1 MGPPAAVTALGSAAE
16 EDELGRRLIERT
28 AELVNIPSVSF
39 EEGAVVDHI
48 EALLGSCDHLELVRV
63 GDNVVARTRLGR
75 RSRLVLG
82 GHTDTVPANGNEQA
96 RPVGTVLWGLGTA
109 DMKGAL
115 AIMVELALTLRDPA
129 MDVTYVFY
137 AREEVA
143 SVHSGLEELFQTRP
157 DLLVGD
163 VAVLG
168 EPTGGAV
175 EAGCQG
181 TLRAKVTLRGQRA
194 HTARP
199 WMGRN
204 AIHRLGALLSALASF
219 EPRRP
224 MVGGLQFREAM
235 QAVTVSGGGT
245 GNVVP
250 DEAWVLINHRFAPD
264 REVHAALE
272 EVQRVVGP
280 HLVEGDV
287 VELVEHAPAGVPA
300 MDHPLLAALQARAGG
315 EVQAKLGWTDVARFS
330 ARGTPA
336 VNFGPGDATL
346 AHHADERVE
355 TAALVHSFL
364 VLHGLLSDPDPDPDP
379 NPGRDPA
386 TTTAGAR

>member
-1 MGPPAAVTALGSAAE
+1 MGPQAAGAGADEHGDQPGLGH
-16 EDELGRRLIERT
+16 RLLERT

-39 EEGAVVDHI
+39 NEAAVVDHL
-48 EALLGSCDHLELVRV
+48 EALLRPCSHLAVVRV
-63 GDNVVARTRLGR
+63 GDNLVARTRLGR
-75 RSRLVLG
+75 PSRLVLG
-82 GHTDTVPANGNEQA
+82 GHTDTVPTNGNAGA
-96 RPVGTVLWGLGTA
+96 RLDGELLWGLGTA

-115 AIMVELALTLRDPA
+115 AVMVELACALTEPA
-129 MDVTYVFY
+129 IDVSYVFY

-143 SVHSGLEELFQTRP
+143 SAHSGLEELFQIRP

-168 EPTGGAV
+168 EPTGGCI

-181 TLRAKVTLRGQRA
+181 TLRAKLTLRGTAA

-204 AIHRLGALLSALASF
+204 AIHRLGAVLGALADF

-224 MVGGLQFREAM
+224 TVGGLHFREAL

-264 REVHAALE
+264 RDVEAALG
-272 EVQRVVGP
+272 EVEAVVGRY
-280 HLVEGDV
+280 LEDGDTF
-287 VELVEHAPAGVPA
+287 ELVEHAPAGAPA
-300 MDHPLLAALQARAGG
+300 MDHPLLAALHTRAGG
-315 EVQAKLGWTDVARFS
+315 AVKAKLGWTDVARFS
-330 ARGTPA
+330 ARGIPA

-346 AHHADERVE
+346 AHHAQERVHSSD
-355 TAALVHSFL
+355 LVRAYQ
-364 VLHGLLSDPDPDPDP
+364 VLHGLLTDPDL
-379 NPGRDPA
+379 PGA
-386 TTTAGAR
+386 